1 MAKVLQQVA
10 AHNISATATKPV
22 PVLRTRYL
30 ATLVA
35 NPLLPPQGQGLPPQP
50 VLVTA
55 VRGPAP
61 SPARQPSPTAAP
73 VISPVGQ
80 VPSSTGG
87 PGPVSTPFPVRVPLP
102 SMPPSFQGLPVAAVA
117 APSLMGPLPTMPVFR
132 QYQPAVQ
139 YQPAECIPVPEMP
152 CAPQQEFVEAPPA
165 KGAQPSSS
173 SACGCCLPVTGLVA
187 TVATTSQTAITAITA
202 LAGL

>member
-10 AHNISATATKPV
+10 APRVSASATKPV
-22 PVLRTRYL
+22 PGLRARYL

-55 VRGPAP
+55 LRGPVP
-61 SPARQPSPTAAP
+61 SPARQPSPTAGP
-73 VISPVGQ
+73 VTSPVGQ
-80 VPSSTGG
+80 IPSSTGA
-87 PGPVSTPFPVRVPLP
+87 PVPVSTPFPVRVPMP
-102 SMPPSFQGLPVAAVA
+102 SLPPSFQGLPVGAPAVT
-117 APSLMGPLPTMPVFR
+117 SLMGPLPTMPVFR

-139 YQPAECIPVPEMP
+139 IQSAECIPVAAMP
-152 CAPQQEFVEAPPA
+152 CAPQQGLVEAPPA
-165 KGAQPSSS
+165 TGPQPSTG
-173 SACGCCLPVTGLVA
+173 ACGCCLPVVGMVA